1 MRKTIALICSSFFVL
16 FLFGC
21 EAGTENVEEVVNS
34 YHQAII
40 DQDVDRVMSLSVPE
54 EQRNEVQAMIG
65 FRSEG
70 MKRAGGLPEIVD
82 VEISGNTAVVRCQF
96 GPSEQNVNLRKVDGE
111 WKIDTP
117 GQ

>member
-1 MRKTIALICSSFFVL
+1 MRKTFALIGSSFFIL
-16 FLFGC
+16 LLFGC
-21 EAGTENVEEVVNS
+21 GPETENVEEVVNS

-40 DQDVDRVMSLSVPE
+40 DQDVETVMALSVSE

-82 VEISGNTAVVRCQF
+82 VEITGNTAVVRCKF
-96 GPSEQNVNLRKVDGE
+96 GPTEQNVNLRKIDGE

-117 GQ
+117 